1 MSAQN
6 GSPPSASPTSTTS
19 PAVLGSQYGTCDG
32 KAALARE
39 TSPGS
44 WQVKVHDP
52 KSPLAGHDGWVMIG
66 RDWPSLA
73 EASAATGLS

>member
-1 MSAQN
+1 MSVEN
-6 GSPPSASPTSTTS
+6 GSTSTR
-19 PAVLGSQYGTCDG
+19 PAPVLGSQYGTCGG
-32 KAALARE
+32 KSAFARE

-52 KSPLAGHDGWVMIG
+52 SNPRAGHDGWVMIG
-66 RDWPSLA
+66 SGWPTLS